1 MQYQISVIISIYNI
15 EKYISC
21 CVDSVLKQSY
31 HDYEIILVN
40 DGSCDKSGA
49 ICQEYAERFPN
60 IIRYVYKENGGLSSA
75 RNAGLLSAHGDYVYF
90 IDGDDYILPDTL
102 KSFVEILDKYGE
114 LDFIHGRMSYFS
126 NEDPLLREQPAYI
139 NNEWQNGVVSGKQLF
154 ANAF

>member
-60 IIRYVYKENGGLSSA
+60 IIRYVYKENGGLSDFYL
-75 RNAGLLSAHGDYVYF
+75 RMG
-90 IDGDDYILPDTL
+90 IMYILL
-102 KSFVEILDKYGE
+102 MAMIIYCL
-114 LDFIHGRMSYFS
+114 IH
-126 NEDPLLREQPAYI
+126 
-139 NNEWQNGVVSGKQLF
+139 
-154 ANAF
+154 